1 MSGTW
6 LRVLVGIVATAL
18 TVVAGISVAGSLD
31 LNPDPD
37 TGLVAS
43 ANELALIV
51 ALALLVGFI
60 AYALTEYAQTKRLES
75 ITRQFDTRTIVL
87 IPIAIAINIVLGQ
100 TVGTALK
107 IPLYLDSIGTILVGA
122 LAGPIPGAL
131 TGLLANLIW
140 TFVLAGTPFGSPY
153 AWPYALVAAEIG
165 LLAGVFGYFGFF
177 RSRPNTPTAGLVV
190 GAAVAVGVL
199 AALAWYGILP
209 FYLTEDKSAYV
220 FTFFGAD
227 LSGVSPF
234 FVALAWAI
242 AIGLVVALVALVAQ
256 LFVRRDL
263 GVAYIVVG
271 GAICGVIS
279 ALISAPITLV
289 FFGGVTGSG
298 ADILVAAFQQAGSSL
313 YEAVFQQGLLQDPI
327 DKTLTY
333 VVVFVLLQNL
343 SRRFTARFPQGERAL
358 GTVEG

>member
-1 MSGTW
+1 VSATW
-6 LRVLVGIVATAL
+6 IRVLIAAVVTIAVAVIGLAVANLDLAVDPETFL
-18 TVVAGISVAGSLD
+18 VAG
-31 LNPDPD
+31 
-37 TGLVAS
+37 
-43 ANELALIV
+43 ANLIALIV
-51 ALALLVGFI
+51 AVALLVGFI
-60 AYALTEYAQTKRLES
+60 VYAVLEFVQTRRLDS

-122 LAGPIPGAL
+122 LAGPIPGAV
-131 TGLLANLIW
+131 TGLLGNLIW

-153 AWPYALVAAEIG
+153 AWPYAIVAAEIG
-165 LLAGVFGYFGFF
+165 LLAGVFGYYGFF
-177 RSRPNTPTAGLVV
+177 RSRPNTPLPTLLT
-190 GAAVAVGVL
+190 GAAVAVAVL
-199 AALAWYGILP
+199 VGLVWYGVLP
-209 FYLTEDKSAYV
+209 FYLTDDKSLS
-220 FTFFGAD
+220 FTFFGDD
-227 LSGVSPF
+227 LSGVSPV
-234 FVALAWAI
+234 FVAVAWAI
-242 AIGLVVALVALVAQ
+242 AIALVVALVGLVAQ
-256 LFVRRDL
+256 LLIRRNL

-279 ALISAPITLV
+279 ALISAPITLI

-298 ADILVAAFQQAGSSL
+298 ADLLVAAFQQAGSTLS
-313 YEAVFQQGLLQDPI
+313 EAVLQQGLLQDPI

-333 VVVFVLLQNL
+333 IVVFVLLGTL

>member
-1 MSGTW
+1 
-6 LRVLVGIVATAL
+6 
-18 TVVAGISVAGSLD
+18 VAG
-31 LNPDPD
+31 
-37 TGLVAS
+37 
-43 ANELALIV
+43 ANLIGLIV
-51 ALALLVGFI
+51 AVALLVGFI
-60 AYALTEYAQTKRLES
+60 VYAVLEFVQTRRLDS

-122 LAGPIPGAL
+122 LAGPIPGAV

-153 AWPYALVAAEIG
+153 AWPYAIVAAEIG
-165 LLAGVFGYFGFF
+165 LLAGVFGYYGFF
-177 RSRPNTPTAGLVV
+177 RSRPNTPLPTLLT
-190 GAAVAVGVL
+190 GAAVAVAVL
-199 AALAWYGILP
+199 VGLVWYGVLP
-209 FYLTEDKSAYV
+209 FYLTDDKSLS
-220 FTFFGAD
+220 FTFFGDD
-227 LSGVSPF
+227 LSGVSPV
-234 FVALAWAI
+234 FVAVAWAI
-242 AIGLVVALVALVAQ
+242 AIALVVALVGLVAQ
-256 LFVRRDL
+256 LLIRRNL

-279 ALISAPITLV
+279 ALISAPITLI

-298 ADILVAAFQQAGSSL
+298 ADLLVAAFQQAGSTLS
-313 YEAVFQQGLLQDPI
+313 EAVLQQGLLQDPI

-333 VVVFVLLQNL
+333 VVVFVLLGTL

>member
-1 MSGTW
+1 MSGAW
-6 LRVLVGIVATAL
+6 FRVAVGIVAAAL
-18 TVVAGISVAGSLD
+18 TVVAGLSLAGSLD
-31 LNPDPD
+31 LTVDPD
-37 TGLVAS
+37 TFLVAG

-51 ALALLVGFI
+51 AIALLIGFV
-60 AYALTEYAQTKRLES
+60 AYALTEYAQTKRLDS

-107 IPLYLDSIGTILVGA
+107 IPLYLDSIGTIIVGA
-122 LAGPIPGAL
+122 LCGPIPGAL

-140 TFVLAGTPFGSPY
+140 TFVLAGTPFGSAY
-153 AWPYALVAAEIG
+153 AWPYAIVAAEIG

-177 RSRPNTPTAGLVV
+177 RSRPNTPLAGLVV
-190 GAAVAVGVL
+190 GALVAVAVLG
-199 AALAWYGILP
+199 ALVWYGILP
-209 FYLTEDKSAYV
+209 FYVQEDLSYV
-220 FTFFGAD
+220 FTFFGDTSA
-227 LSGVSPF
+227 VSPF
-234 FVALAWAI
+234 FLAVAWAI
-242 AIGLVVALVALVAQ
+242 AIGLVVALVGLVVQ
-256 LFVRRDL
+256 LFIRRDL

-279 ALISAPITLV
+279 ALISAPITLI

-298 ADILVAAFQQAGSSL
+298 ADILVAAFQQAGSDL

-333 VVVFVLLQNL
+333 IVVFVILQNL

>member
-6 LRVLVGIVATAL
+6 FRVAVGIVAAIL
-18 TVVAGISVAGSLD
+18 AIVAGISLAGSLD
-31 LNPDPD
+31 LTVDPD
-37 TGLVAS
+37 TFLVAG

-51 ALALLVGFI
+51 AVALLIGFI
-60 AYALTEYAQTKRLES
+60 AYALTEYAQTKRLDS
-75 ITRQFDTRTIVL
+75 IVRQFDTRTIVL
-87 IPIAIAINIVLGQ
+87 MPIAIAINIVLGQ

-131 TGLLANLIW
+131 TGLLTNIIW

-153 AWPYALVAAEIG
+153 AWPYAIVAMEIG

-177 RSRPNTPTAGLVV
+177 RSRPNTPPAGLLV
-190 GAAVAVGVL
+190 GALAAVAVLG
-199 AALAWYGILP
+199 ALVWYGILP
-209 FYLTEDKSAYV
+209 FYVQEDLSYV
-220 FTFFGAD
+220 FTFFGD
-227 LSGVSPF
+227 TSNVPPF
-234 FVALAWAI
+234 FLAIAWAI
-242 AIGLVVALVALVAQ
+242 AIGLVVALVALVIQ
-256 LFVRRDL
+256 LFVRRDV

-279 ALISAPITLV
+279 ALISAPITLI

-298 ADILVAAFQQAGSSL
+298 ADLLVAAFQQAGSDL

-333 VVVFVLLQNL
+333 IVVFVLLRNL
-343 SRRFTARFPQGERAL
+343 SRRFTARFPQGERAV
-358 GTVEG
+358 GVEEG